1 MKSKKSNS
9 KKFTFDLLVFKNLS
23 IPLSLSISRD
33 VASNVFMSNINYAER
48 VIQTA
53 NILVG
58 SQVNNKALH
67 KLTILYISIKPAVIE
82 MVEEYMLIPYI
93 QDIDNTTADP
103 ILESMAISYKV
114 NQPVDSN
121 L

>member
-1 MKSKKSNS
+1 
-9 KKFTFDLLVFKNLS
+9 
-23 IPLSLSISRD
+23 
-33 VASNVFMSNINYAER
+33 
-48 VIQTA
+48 
-53 NILVG
+53 
-58 SQVNNKALH
+58 
-67 KLTILYISIKPAVIE
+67 

-93 QDIDNTTADP
+93 QDINNTTADP